1 MKRGLPKRVTE
12 KQREFANFEREQ
24 NLVFNQQEREA
35 MEKIQID
42 AFKRELEAREN
53 IRLGYTDEQGN
64 QIQGTQDFQAAQ
76 ANLDRVFAQ
85 GQRVGYTD
93 PETGEK
99 VEGTQEFQQ
108 RMQLALQEEAERQ
121 RVGYTD
127 PETGQWVGGTQ
138 DFQQRMQEQAA
149 TTGFSHASQLAQ
161 GADERQALRDIAL
174 DELRQEELRLGRE
187 FTTEE
192 REAAQTYATA
202 AAELIATARV
212 EEREAA
218 FGFQEQQRVG
228 YVDPETGERVEG
240 TQEFQTGEREA
251 RQTWEENRATNEE
264 GLRKERENLEW
275 DRTSKLESARSGI
288 ADATSA
294 EGIAKAVE
302 FAQDARDREKTLA
315 ALDVIE
321 RLAMNPQ
328 TAFALSNS
336 GLLSALGA
344 EFGLD
349 LSFLSGGGGTQS
361 ALTDVSLP
369 EAGEFARM
377 PIDQQRA
384 QLNQYSSLTG
394 VSPEDIRLE
403 ILRRAQGGG
412 LATGSDAYATRTT
425 V

>member
-1 MKRGLPKRVTE
+1 MARQ

-42 AFKRELEAREN
+42 AFKRELEARE
-53 IRLGYTDEQGN
+53 ITMLGYTDAQGN

-108 RMQLALQEEAERQ
+108 RMQFALQDAAQEF
-121 RVGYTD
+121 D
-127 PETGQWVGGTQ
+127 
-138 DFQQRMQEQAA
+138 QRMQEQAA

-161 GADERQALRDIAL
+161 GADERQGLRDIAL
-174 DELRQEELRLGRE
+174 DQLRQEELRLGRE

-192 REAAQTYATA
+192 REAAETYATA

-228 YVDPETGERVEG
+228 YVDPETGERIEG

-251 RQTWEENRATNEE
+251 GQTWEATRAENEE
-264 GLRKERENLEW
+264 SLRKERENLEW
-275 DRTSKLESARSGI
+275 QRTGYLESARSGI

-302 FAQDARDREKTLA
+302 FASDARDREKTLA

-336 GLLSALGA
+336 GLLSSLSA
-344 EFGLD
+344 EFGID
-349 LSFLSGGGGTQS
+349 LSFLGGGGGTQS

-369 EAGEFARM
+369 EAGTFARM